1 MLNWLGEIVPMDTS
15 YIKNYMTAT
24 YHLLIAFSV
33 LIYSYWQILLENKKF
48 LSKGENL
55 MQINFLY
62 DTDYDAIH

>member
-1 MLNWLGEIVPMDTS
+1 MDTS
-15 YIKNYMTAT
+15 YIKNYMIAT

-33 LIYSYWQILLENKKF
+33 LIYSNWQMLLENKKF

-55 MQINFLY
+55 MQISFLY